1 MDINLV
7 DYKNFNR
14 DNLTMKGS
22 SLNYNNKELHMI
34 TPSLKISDILDING
48 ITYLLLKFLPKNNC
62 YKFIN
67 NISQVD
73 HYLTGADNTYVDTA
87 ILKDINGNI
96 YIKTKLDAN
105 SIVFDSNHA
114 IINHNTLKTGQ
125 TVKCIL
131 KFGNTYVSKNKVN
144 YSLTVYQMIV
154 I

>member
-7 DYKNFNR
+7 DYKNFNK
-14 DNLTMKGS
+14 DNLMMKGN

-48 ITYLLLKFLPKNNC
+48 ITYLLLKFSPKNNC
-62 YKFIN
+62 YKFVN
-67 NISQVD
+67 NISQID
-73 HYLTGADNTYVDTA
+73 HYLTDTDNTYIDTA

-105 SIVFDSNHA
+105 SIVFDSNHV
-114 IINHNTLKTGQ
+114 IINHSILKTEQ

-131 KFGNTYVSKNKVN
+131 KFGNPYVTKNKVN
-144 YSLTVYQMIV
+144 YSLSIYQMIV